1 MLIPVIK
8 YGASVENQKVPHALS
23 QASHNLKEN
32 LALPLCQAGMGEEL
46 LSYGFLVA
54 SRFTWFQTGTA
65 LKSWKLLQDMKNV
78 SCPALAWRFL
88 YHQIKWSIMAKI
100 ASLVQFII
108 V

>member
-46 LSYGFLVA
+46 LSYGFFVA
-54 SRFTWFQTGTA
+54 SRFT
-65 LKSWKLLQDMKNV
+65 
-78 SCPALAWRFL
+78 
-88 YHQIKWSIMAKI
+88 
-100 ASLVQFII
+100 
-108 V
+108 